1 MNDDEQLTE
10 QLLDLFV
17 YAPIGLA
24 LEARE
29 LIPKLADRG
38 RGQVALARLA
48 GTVAGRQRHQH
59 GRTVLDQILHAVG
72 AVLGESRNGPRSE
85 TAPEPGNAGSDPL
98 PIPGYDS
105 FTAAQLLPK
114 LADLS
119 DDDLGAVLAHEE
131 AHRGRVTVI
140 NRIHQLRA

>member
-1 MNDDEQLTE
+1 MSDDEQFSE

-24 LEARE
+24 LEAKE

-48 GTVAGRQRHQH
+48 GRVAGQQREQH
-59 GRTVLDQILHAVG
+59 GRTVLDQILQAVG
-72 AVLGESRNGPRSE
+72 AALGDSRTGSDTGRESVDGR
-85 TAPEPGNAGSDPL
+85 TDPL
-98 PIPGYDS
+98 PIPDYDT

-114 LADLS
+114 LEDLS
-119 DDDLGAVLAHEE
+119 DDDLGTVLAHEE
-131 AHRGRVTVI
+131 AHRARVTVI
-140 NRIHQLRA
+140 NRIHQLLS

>member
-1 MNDDEQLTE
+1 MSDDEQFSE

-24 LEARE
+24 LEAKE

-48 GTVAGRQRHQH
+48 GRVAGQQREQH
-59 GRTVLDQILHAVG
+59 GRTVLDQILQAVG
-72 AVLGESRNGPRSE
+72 AALGDGRTGSDTGRESVDGR
-85 TAPEPGNAGSDPL
+85 TDPL
-98 PIPGYDS
+98 PIPDYDT

-114 LADLS
+114 LEDLS
-119 DDDLGAVLAHEE
+119 DDDLGTVLAHEE
-131 AHRGRVTVI
+131 AHRARVTVI
-140 NRIHQLRA
+140 NRIHQLLA